1 MTKGR
6 IPLNPTQ
13 LRAKALVTRISII
26 ATALLVFAGG
36 TIIHSAPLS
45 IAQWPNESSS
55 NMIGNQTPTVSK
67 FPGEESAPESEA
79 NQTITRPMVP
89 ESLEPLIEDNQ
100 TNATP

>member
-1 MTKGR
+1 MT
-6 IPLNPTQ
+6 
-13 LRAKALVTRISII
+13 
-26 ATALLVFAGG
+26 
-36 TIIHSAPLS
+36 
-45 IAQWPNESSS
+45 
-55 NMIGNQTPTVSK
+55 GNQTPTVSK

>member
-1 MTKGR
+1 MKKG

-13 LRAKALVTRISII
+13 SKVFAYRIGII
-26 ATALLVFAGG
+26 ASAIAVLAGG
-36 TIIHSAPLS
+36 AILYTAPLS
-45 IAQWPNESSS
+45 GAQWLNESSS
-55 NMIGNQTPTVSK
+55 NTTGNQTPTVSK

-100 TNATP
+100 TNTTA